1 VASAAAVNAVFIAT
15 LSTAKGRGLLF
26 LVLVA
31 ACGGAPAAQ
40 SSSPPPARLPADSTS
55 ATLVP
60 PNLGSLRQEDVSIV
74 LQPLGIRAT
83 LIPLDESIIR
93 VLAPDSYR
101 SLQSIRESRRAQIV
115 QRAQM
120 HGARNPSVWY
130 VTFYGLTPNARFI
143 PTDLTITSAGRDFR
157 PFDIITLTD
166 NFGAQ
171 RLQQREIARGL
182 LLFEDGVDVNLPLVV
197 SIGAERN
204 VDWSNEAILGAIDTE
219 RTRIRAR
226 AGRTNP

>member
-1 VASAAAVNAVFIAT
+1 MRMAAAVMCLTIV
-15 LSTAKGRGLLF
+15 
-26 LVLVA
+26 
-31 ACGGAPAAQ
+31 ACGGTAAIPAGTVAPA
-40 SSSPPPARLPADSTS
+40 PRLPQDSTS
-55 ATLVP
+55 ARLVP
-60 PNLGSLRQEDVSIV
+60 PNFGTMRQDDISLV
-74 LQPLGIRAT
+74 LQPVGVRVTA
-83 LIPLDESIIR
+83 IPLDESIIR

-101 SLQSIRESRRAQIV
+101 TLQSIRESRRAQVV

-157 PFDIITLTD
+157 PFDIIPLTD
-166 NFGAQ
+166 NFGSQ
-171 RLQQREIARGL
+171 RLQQRELARGL
-182 LLFEDGVDVNLPLVV
+182 LLFEDGVDVNLPLVL

>member
-1 VASAAAVNAVFIAT
+1 VTAAVPRAPVIPRAAGN
-15 LSTAKGRGLLF
+15 LL
-26 LVLVA
+26 LLLALVA
-31 ACGGAPAAQ
+31 CGCTPSTSATPVT
-40 SSSPPPARLPADSTS
+40 RLPQDSTS
-55 ATLVP
+55 ARLVP
-60 PNLGSLRQEDVSIV
+60 PNFGTMRQDDISLV
-74 LQPLGIRAT
+74 LQPTGVRITA
-83 LIPLDESIIR
+83 IPIDESIIR

-101 SLQSIRESRRAQIV
+101 TLQSIRESRRAQIV

-120 HGARNPSVWY
+120 HGIRNPSVWY

-157 PFDIITLTD
+157 PFDIITLSD

-171 RLQQREIARGL
+171 RLQQRELARGL

-204 VDWSNEAILGAIDTE
+204 ADWSNEAILGAIDTE

>member
-1 VASAAAVNAVFIAT
+1 MKPAAAAFWVF
-15 LSTAKGRGLLF
+15 
-26 LVLVA
+26 VV
-31 ACGGAPAAQ
+31 ACGGGTAGIPPSTPAT
-40 SSSPPPARLPADSTS
+40 PATRLPQDSTS
-55 ATLVP
+55 ARLVP
-60 PNLGSLRQEDVSIV
+60 PNFGTMRQDDISLV
-74 LQPLGIRAT
+74 LQPVGVRVTA
-83 LIPLDESIIR
+83 IPLDESIIR

-171 RLQQREIARGL
+171 RLQQREVARGL
-182 LLFEDGVDVNLPLVV
+182 LLFDDGVDVNLPLVV

-204 VDWSNEAILGAIDTE
+204 IDWSNEAILGAIDTE